1 MSGSQDQRSPAGR
14 LVDDEVAPIDS
25 ATILL
30 VRDRPTS
37 SRDGSDIEVLLLER
51 HLDSD
56 FAGGALVFPGGK
68 VADADRVLPDERW
81 QGRPLPEWCGPL
93 GVEEERDA
101 LGLLVAAVRE
111 TFEEVGILLGH
122 REGGEPIRAEDLAT
136 SSFLDARARLASRG
150 GDEDWLPWLEEEQ
163 LVLDLEALVLWS
175 WWVTPVGQHKRFD
188 TRFFIAAAPP
198 DQIAEQD
205 AVEASGV
212 TWMRPQDALDARDRG
227 EVTVIFPTRRNL
239 ATLADHPT
247 AQAAMNAA
255 LEGNV
260 DLRRIM
266 PTVVRRDGQVMVQHP
281 YEDEPEPI

>member
-1 MSGSQDQRSPAGR
+1 
-14 LVDDEVAPIDS
+14 VDS
-25 ATILL
+25 STLLL
-30 VRDRPTS
+30 VRDGATAPA
-37 SRDGSDIEVLLLER
+37 DGSGIEVLLLER

-68 VADADRVLPDERW
+68 VADADRSLSAERW
-81 QGRPLPEWCGPL
+81 QGRPLAEWCAQL

-111 TFEEVGILLGH
+111 TFEEVGILLAH
-122 REGGEPIRAEDLAT
+122 REGGAPLRAEDLST
-136 SSFLDARARLASRG
+136 STFRDARARLASRDG
-150 GDEDWLPWLEEEQ
+150 HEDWRAWLGEER

-198 DQIAEQD
+198 GQIAEQD

-212 TWMRPQDALDARDRG
+212 TWMRPQEALDARERG

-239 ATLADHPT
+239 ATLAAHPT
-247 AQAAMNAA
+247 AEAAITAA
-255 LEGNV
+255 RAGRV

-266 PTVVRRDGQVMVQHP
+266 PTVVRREGQVMVQHP
-281 YEDEPEPI
+281 FEDEPEPI